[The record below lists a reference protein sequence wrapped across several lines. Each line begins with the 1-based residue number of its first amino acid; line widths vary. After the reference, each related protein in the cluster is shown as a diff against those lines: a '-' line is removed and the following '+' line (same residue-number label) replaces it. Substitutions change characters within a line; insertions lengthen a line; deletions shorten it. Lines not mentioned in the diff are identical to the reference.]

1 MAKKFIQKWI
11 PDQEKLGQNK
21 YLKWLGPRL
30 FDYSLWHVNRRS
42 VAVGISCGLF
52 FAFLLPIGQIPAA
65 AFTCIFIRGNVP
77 VAAVSTLVTNPF
89 TFPPIW
95 FIAYQVGIR
104 VLGDGQAALSE
115 ERFAAAIAGDGGMS
129 LFGQLGGMGLAV
141 LVGMCIFA
149 VSSAVLGYF
158 FTHWAWQVG
167 VRLRRRRR
175 LTQTPQ

>member
-1 MAKKFIQKWI
+1 MAKRFIQKWI

-30 FDYSLWHVNRRS
+30 FDFSLWHVNRRS
-42 VAVGISCGLF
+42 VAVGVSCGLF

-65 AFTCIFIRGNVP
+65 AFVCIFIRGNVP

-95 FIAYQVGIR
+95 FIAYLVGIR
-104 VLGDGQAALSE
+104 VLGDGTSAVSQE
-115 ERFAAAIAGDGGMS
+115 KFAEAMMADGG
-129 LFGQLGGMGLAV
+129 LGVFLQLGDIGLAV
-141 LVGMCIFA
+141 FLGMCIFA
-149 VSSAVLGYF
+149 VSSSVLGYF
-158 FTHWAWQVG
+158 LTHWAWYLG

-175 LTQTPQ
+175 LSQTPQ